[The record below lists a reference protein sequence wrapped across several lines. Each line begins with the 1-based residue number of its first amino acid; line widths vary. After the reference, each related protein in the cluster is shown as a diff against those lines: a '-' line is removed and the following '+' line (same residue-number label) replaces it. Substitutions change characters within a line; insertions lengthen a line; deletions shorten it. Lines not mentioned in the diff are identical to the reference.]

1 MDDNGYIVIGT
12 NMAISSRDIATG
24 FIYHIR
30 IRFMSGLY
38 IVLHFLH
45 YLDMS

>member
-30 IRFMSGLY
+30 IRYMSGLY
-38 IVLHFLH
+38 CIAT
-45 YLDMS
+45 SCII